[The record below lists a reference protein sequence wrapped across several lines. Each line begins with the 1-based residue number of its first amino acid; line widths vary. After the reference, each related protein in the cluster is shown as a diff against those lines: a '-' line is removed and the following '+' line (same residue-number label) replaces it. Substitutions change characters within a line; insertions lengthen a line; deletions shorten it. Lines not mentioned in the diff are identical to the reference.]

1 MSTYSSKSDMVT
13 ATLRE
18 LIMVGELK
26 PGEQLRQRQ
35 LSSRL
40 GVSQTPVREALR
52 RLESEGLVVSDAFR
66 GSTVAEARM
75 GATEENYQVRAALE
89 GLGAALAAAVITEE
103 QLAHLEDLHQRL
115 TAVTAVTDD
124 HDAYAQLNREF
135 HFSIYSYAN
144 SPLLLS
150 LMRLL
155 WASMPGG
162 PKVLRSHAESADQ
175 HAQLLDALRSRDSGR
190 AGEVTRQ
197 HILGSA
203 HLDPVAGRA
212 PGRPP
217 ARRRVP
223 ADASHDP

>member
-13 ATLRE
+13 ARLRE
-18 LIMVGELK
+18 LIMIGELK

-35 LSSRL
+35 LSSQL

-103 QLAHLEDLHQRL
+103 QLAHLEGLHQRL
-115 TAVTAVTDD
+115 TAVTDD

-175 HAQLLDALRSRDSGR
+175 HAQLLDALRCRDSGR
-190 AGEVTRQ
+190 AGEVTKQ

-203 HLDPVAGRA
+203 HLDQVAGHA

-217 ARRRVP
+217 ARRRVQ
-223 ADASHDP
+223 ADASHDL

>member
-1 MSTYSSKSDMVT
+1 LSTYTSKSDMVT

-18 LIMVGELK
+18 LIIVGELK

-35 LSSRL
+35 LSARL

-66 GSTVAEARM
+66 GSTVAEAGI

-103 QLAHLEDLHQRL
+103 QLASLEDLNQRL
-115 TAVTAVTDD
+115 TAVTAD
-124 HDAYAQLNREF
+124 HGRYAELNREF
-135 HFSIYSYAN
+135 HFSIYQYAN

-162 PKVLRSHAESADQ
+162 PKVLRSHAESAAQ
-175 HAQLLDALRSRDSGR
+175 HGELLEALRTRDPDR
-190 AGEVTRQ
+190 AAEVTRQ
-197 HILGSA
+197 HILGSV
-203 HLDPVAGRA
+203 HLDPVVSSEPVRHS
-212 PGRPP
+212 
-217 ARRRVP
+217 ARRRMP
-223 ADASHDP
+223 ANASQDG

>member
-1 MSTYSSKSDMVT
+1 MSTYGSKSDMVT
-13 ATLRE
+13 ARLRE
-18 LIMVGELK
+18 LILVGELK

-35 LSSRL
+35 LSARL

-89 GLGAALAAAVITEE
+89 GLGATLAANVITDE
-103 QLAHLEDLHQRL
+103 QLTHLEELHQRL
-115 TAVTAVTDD
+115 TAVTDD
-124 HDAYAQLNREF
+124 HEAYAQLNREF

-162 PKVLRSHAESADQ
+162 PQVLRSHAESADQ
-175 HAQLLDALRSRDSGR
+175 HAELLDALRSGDGVR

-203 HLDPVAGRA
+203 HLDPVHGRSPAGR
-212 PGRPP
+212 GLP
-217 ARRRVP
+217 AE
-223 ADASHDP
+223 ASHDP